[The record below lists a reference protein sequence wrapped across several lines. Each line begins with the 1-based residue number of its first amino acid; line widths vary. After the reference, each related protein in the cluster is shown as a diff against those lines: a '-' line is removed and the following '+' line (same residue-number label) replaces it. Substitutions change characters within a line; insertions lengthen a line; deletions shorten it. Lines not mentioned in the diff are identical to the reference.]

1 MIDDGGRGGS
11 SFTSMKVG
19 DDGIV
24 STVSHVL
31 FSVRSK

>member
-1 MIDDGGRGGS
+1 MVDDGGRRGS
-11 SFTSMKVG
+11 SFTSVKVG
-19 DDGIV
+19 DDGLV